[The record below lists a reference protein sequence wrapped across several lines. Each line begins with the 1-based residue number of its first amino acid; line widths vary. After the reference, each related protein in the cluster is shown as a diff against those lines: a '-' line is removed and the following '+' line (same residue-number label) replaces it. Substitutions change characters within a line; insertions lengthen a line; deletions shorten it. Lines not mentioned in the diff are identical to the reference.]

1 MALLSRTELAD
12 LAEHRYF
19 GAVARAD
26 LAAVL
31 DCFTDDADVVI
42 RHGDLPTRVM
52 QARPAPGVPHI
63 SEFWRHLN
71 ANFDAAFTSP
81 LQRAI
86 DTATVITQRLGINEA
101 TPSALLMDCIPSGP
115 EADMPSAFEPF
126 FGGVT
131 DEQISAGQ
139 AQMTDAVVEW
149 FAPSRGDRH
158 ELLITHNFV
167 IAWFVR
173 EVFGA
178 SAWRW
183 IGINQ
188 ANCGLTIIRIRSAKP
203 PVLLTHNDLGHLP
216 PELRTGLPDNHPV

>member
-1 MALLSRTELAD
+1 MSRYLY
-12 LAEHRYF
+12 L
-19 GAVARAD
+19 V
-26 LAAVL
+26 
-31 DCFTDDADVVI
+31 
-42 RHGDLPTRVM
+42 RHGEQVDAEFGLPEGPLSERGLE
-52 QARPAPGVPHI
+52 QAALVADRLASV
-63 SEFWRHLN
+63 S
-71 ANFDAAFTSP
+71 FDAAFTSP

-86 DTATVITQRLGINEA
+86 DTASVITHRLGMKEA

-115 EADMPSAFEPF
+115 EPDMPAAFESF

-131 DEQISAGQ
+131 EEEVAAGQ
-139 AQMTDAVVEW
+139 AQMTDALGEW
-149 FAPSRGDRH
+149 FTPSREDRH

-183 IGINQ
+183 MGINQ
-188 ANCGLTIIRIRSAKP
+188 ANCGLTIIRVRSAKP

>member
-1 MALLSRTELAD
+1 MSRYLY
-12 LAEHRYF
+12 L
-19 GAVARAD
+19 V
-26 LAAVL
+26 
-31 DCFTDDADVVI
+31 
-42 RHGDLPTRVM
+42 RHGEQVDAEFGLPEGPLSERGLE
-52 QARPAPGVPHI
+52 QAALVADRLASV
-63 SEFWRHLN
+63 
-71 ANFDAAFTSP
+71 NFHAAFTSP

-86 DTATVITQRLGINEA
+86 DTATVITERLGMEEA

-115 EADMPSAFEPF
+115 EPDMPPAFESF

-131 DEQISAGQ
+131 EEEIAAGQ
-139 AQMTDAVVEW
+139 AQMTDALGEW
-149 FAPSRGDRH
+149 FAPSREDRH

-183 IGINQ
+183 MGINQ
-188 ANCGLTIIRIRSAKP
+188 ANCGLTIIRVRSAKP